1 MRWPFHNSMPALTM
15 VPSILLLVQSIVT
28 IQLLEVDVVDEAR
41 GVGLSAS
48 CPSEFNQ
55 QEK

>member
-1 MRWPFHNSMPALTM
+1 MPALTM

-28 IQLLEVDVVDEAR
+28 FQLLEVDVVDEAR

-48 CPSEFNQ
+48 CQLEFIQ
-55 QEK
+55 HEK

>member
-1 MRWPFHNSMPALTM
+1 MPALTM

-28 IQLLEVDVVDEAR
+28 LQLLEVDVVDEAR